1 MTLPLRLRDRSG
13 AAVKLNVSR
22 HVACSW
28 SWSLEYAPSHPADES
43 GFELTLYKSH
53 PLWDLVVE
61 EFLSHLPG
69 WLASFIRE
77 TDTYERLS
85 DKHSAMVAR
94 MAISEDVCKLLYFP
108 LWEAIAS
115 QTDDEDDE

>member
-28 SWSLEYAPSHPADES
+28 SWSLEYSPDHPDDES

-53 PLWDLVVE
+53 PLWDLFE
-61 EFLSHLPG
+61 ELVSHLPG
-69 WLASFIRE
+69 WLGSFVRE
-77 TDTYERLS
+77 TDTYAQLS
-85 DKHSAMVAR
+85 EKHSAMVAR

-108 LWEAIAS
+108 LWEMIDS
-115 QTDDEDDE
+115 QTDNEDDE